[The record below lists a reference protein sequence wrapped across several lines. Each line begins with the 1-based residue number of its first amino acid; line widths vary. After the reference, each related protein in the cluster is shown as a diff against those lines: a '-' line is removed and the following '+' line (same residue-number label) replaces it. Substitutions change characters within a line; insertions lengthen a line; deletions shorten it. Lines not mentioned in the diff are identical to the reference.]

1 MEIIPVCLN
10 CSKEIPNKENYFFC
24 SKCLTQ
30 VKCKKCS
37 EYLEKDA
44 FGCSNC
50 GTPVNEVK
58 VASIAVNN
66 IEFEQNGDK
75 KKFVA
80 NFTDHIGEGLV
91 STLSSLFLG
100 TQPKSAANPFNS
112 NKTNQVSQNSSVK
125 KETPFDDAL
134 ILDLNEDDMNEVLT
148 KIFRFD
154 GEKVAFVNTRLKQ
167 SGKLDHAI
175 RISILTLYAH
185 LAIGKNQVNRNIL
198 NDILNHAKVYDGNYR
213 TWMSNCDEISK
224 LENGEL
230 LELSLPGITAAKNIL
245 IEFLDAT
252 IEKGQLEFSN
262 PRSKKRKKKKATTDD
277 PVSSGPPK
285 KTNNSKKSPL
295 QGIEELIQED
305 YFKDKRRIADI
316 VSFMKDH
323 KATTI
328 TNSTLATVMGRLV
341 KNKKLKREKSLTDGQ
356 YEYYK

>member
-1 MEIIPVCLN
+1 MQPISLCYN

-37 EYLEKDA
+37 ELLEKDDL
-44 FGCSNC
+44 GCSNC
-50 GTPVNEVK
+50 GTPVNEV
-58 VASIAVNN
+58 VAANTAVNN

-75 KKFVA
+75 RKFIA
-80 NFTDHIGEGLV
+80 NFTNHIGEGLV

-100 TQPKSAANPFNS
+100 ANPKTVANPFNS
-112 NKTNQVSQNSSVK
+112 NKATQVSQNSSVK
-125 KETPFDDAL
+125 KDTPFDDAV
-134 ILDLNEDDMNEVLT
+134 ILDLNEDDMSEVLT

-154 GEKVAFVNTRLKQ
+154 GEKVALVNPRLKQ

-224 LENGEL
+224 LENGEV

-245 IEFLDAT
+245 SEFLDSG
-252 IEKGQLEFSN
+252 IEKGKIEFSN
-262 PRSKKRKKKKATTDD
+262 PRSKKRKKKTVSDETKATD
-277 PVSSGPPK
+277 SLK
-285 KTNNSKKSPL
+285 KNNNSKNSPL
-295 QGIEELIQED
+295 QNIEELIKEN
-305 YFKDKRRIADI
+305 YFSKKRKINEVAQYLKDN
-316 VSFMKDH
+316 
-323 KATTI
+323 KATVIATSSL
-328 TNSTLATVMGRLV
+328 STVFGRLI
-341 KNKKLKREKSLTDGQ
+341 KNGKINREKNSDGQ